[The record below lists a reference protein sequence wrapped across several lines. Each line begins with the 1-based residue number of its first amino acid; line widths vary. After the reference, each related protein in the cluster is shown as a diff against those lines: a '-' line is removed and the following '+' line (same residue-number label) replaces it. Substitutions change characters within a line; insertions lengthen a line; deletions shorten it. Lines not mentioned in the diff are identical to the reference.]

1 MLNDIEIESYITY
14 KMKILS
20 LTLKLMV
27 SSHQVRRRLYHEYA
41 HSADYSVPDI
51 VCAFN
56 CGFHEFSA
64 EHDKV

>member
-1 MLNDIEIESYITY
+1 
-14 KMKILS
+14 MKILS